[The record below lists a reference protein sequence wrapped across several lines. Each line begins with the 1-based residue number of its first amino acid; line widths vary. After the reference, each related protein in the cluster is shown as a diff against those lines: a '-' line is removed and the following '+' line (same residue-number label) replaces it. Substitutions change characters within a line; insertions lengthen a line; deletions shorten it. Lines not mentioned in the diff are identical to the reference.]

1 MFIQSLDEIKE
12 TDDSKTELSNQNKN
26 DEDTEADVLP
36 QQEEKDTGESKS
48 TRVTQKWVKNFDPLL
63 SSLYTNVIRDTY
75 IILTNSKIISL

>member
-26 DEDTEADVLP
+26 NEQTEADALA
-36 QQEEKDTGESKS
+36 QEEKDTGESKS